1 MEEKLFYS
9 APLMELLEMESSG
22 STPLITSGP
31 KQGIGIGFGGW
42 D

>member
-9 APLMELLEMESSG
+9 APLMELLEMESSP
-22 STPLITSGP
+22 STLITSGP